1 MPSHNMVSSHAYS
14 YLGVHQV
21 LVMTYFSFRPS
32 HVKVSIYI
40 VLDGVL

>member
-1 MPSHNMVSSHAYS
+1 MPRHSMVSSHAYS

-21 LVMTYFSFRPS
+21 LVMTCFLFRPS

-40 VLDGVL
+40 VLDSVF